1 MAKGRRKKT
10 KEVVKEVPKV
20 ESGWTVR
27 VKLLRALIHPYRIS
41 GKVDD
46 VIEIPTNLL
55 DELIQAKKVVKV

>member
-10 KEVVKEVPKV
+10 KEIVKEVPND
-20 ESGWTVR
+20 SGWTVR

-46 VIEIPTNLL
+46 IIEVPTNLV